1 VACVAKLDN
10 AIRKPRRVRMD
21 DDPAAQSRVATTDWP
36 DRRHRLTPTD
46 LADLADLL
54 TRSDAIMR
62 ILVNVHI
69 PHEPFNTLVR
79 DGRAGAVISQIV
91 EECKPE
97 VIYFTEQS
105 RKRGA
110 VLVVDIAEPSDL
122 PSIAEPWFLKFNAEC
137 EFRLAMKPEDLQKA
151 GLDKLGAKWK

>member
-1 VACVAKLDN
+1 
-10 AIRKPRRVRMD
+10 
-21 DDPAAQSRVATTDWP
+21 
-36 DRRHRLTPTD
+36 
-46 LADLADLL
+46 
-54 TRSDAIMR
+54 
-62 ILVNVHI
+62 
-69 PHEPFNTLVR
+69 VR
-79 DGRAGAVISQIV
+79 DGSAGAVIARIV
-91 EECKPE
+91 EECQPE

-122 PSIAEPWFLKFNAEC
+122 PSIAEPWFLQFNAEC